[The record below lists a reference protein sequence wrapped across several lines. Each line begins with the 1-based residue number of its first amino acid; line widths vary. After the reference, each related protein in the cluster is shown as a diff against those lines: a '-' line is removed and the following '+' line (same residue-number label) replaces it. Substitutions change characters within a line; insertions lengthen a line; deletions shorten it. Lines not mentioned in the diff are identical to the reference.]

1 MIDILISG
9 LGLVLLIYV
18 VMTLIALAT
27 LLIINVSMDVIY
39 DVITKVR
46 QLKEGKKQ

>member
-1 MIDILISG
+1 MIDTLISG

-46 QLKEGKKQ
+46 QLKEGKK